1 MVYYSVEEAESVDG
15 ELCVEVRN
23 GGVLKCLMC
32 CVVNVVLFVGDL
44 VVESALNVGM
54 IVL

>member
-1 MVYYSVEEAESVDG
+1 MVYNSVEEAKSIDG
-15 ELCVEVRN
+15 QLCVEVWY
-23 GGVLKCLMC
+23 GGVLECLVR

-44 VVESALNVGM
+44 IVESALNVGV